1 MLLFAISDTIDAG
14 EVVSDE
20 LDEFELNN
28 VDELTEVGG
37 VLADMRV
44 PGGEAPASWALSWLP
59 VALCWA
65 CPGAV
70 VSSRWAGAAE

>member
-1 MLLFAISDTIDAG
+1 MDAG
-14 EVVSDE
+14 DVVRDE

-37 VLADMRV
+37 VLANMRAPV
-44 PGGEAPASWALSWLP
+44 GEPPASWALSWLLA
-59 VALCWA
+59 ALCWV

-70 VSSRWAGAAE
+70 VSRRWAGAAE